1 MIVFLIAVHKN
12 KNYDAD
18 FIFFFT
24 DILSLL
30 SASFYPFFGVK
41 ASVNLSKYMNNLIL
55 VTCK

>member
-1 MIVFLIAVHKN
+1 MHAPLLFKYHNNKGSMMAILIAVHKN

-30 SASFYPFFGVK
+30 SASFYPFFW
-41 ASVNLSKYMNNLIL
+41 
-55 VTCK
+55 C